1 MNIVPTVVD
10 FYKINEW
17 KKCKY
22 ILFNIYILLETS
34 SSIQEKTNK
43 LNKNKSKIKIKTVLQ
58 YKVLFIFFNILSMLA
73 ITCRGQ

>member
-10 FYKINEW
+10 IYKINYW